1 MSHHSGKV
9 IFPITGWKNDLAV
22 LPPLSDRSVHE
33 FYAGRSG
40 TKRSYDRSYNFHV
53 ESYVNVCALK
63 TNVTQNSSGL
73 IFLKA
78 PCYRSKKKNAPPY
91 SVMVA
96 LDATR
101 IIDGSCDCPAGKLAC
116 NHMIA
121 VLRTAMLLQSKGFSE
136 APDQLSCTD
145 LPQQW
150 RIPRRSAI
158 RGCPLQS
165 VDWRKAKE
173 GGTSAP
179 KFALPKER
187 RVRRRNRQEQE
198 EAKQKFAQELLSFDP
213 DNDFAKALLLTDEG
227 DTVQSRFGLV
237 SSLAPQSYQ
246 QSLLPHGFTV
256 LLSGLEPANEENPCE
271 SIPTVTFFESGTA
284 WNPPAHLES
293 NSVMQEICVTPLA
306 AEALEKDSRQQAK
319 SATWQQERR
328 LRVTSSKFGAVL
340 NRKEWTIKGLQNLTA
355 ARDLSRVT
363 AVNYGIKMESLAAQ
377 RYEDALRR
385 LGHAPTVSTC
395 GLLVNPAFPWLGA
408 SPDRIAYDPTE
419 QSYGVVEIKCPYS
432 LRDHKASAL
441 VNTDFCSIIRDGVP
455 ELKRDHQYYHQLLG
469 QMGVSQLRWGD
480 FVVYGGDF
488 ILIERI
494 RFNENE
500 WRSAREVL
508 DNFYF
513 DTLLPYLLSTVI

>member
-1 MSHHSGKV
+1 M
-9 IFPITGWKNDLAV
+9 I
-22 LPPLSDRSVHE
+22 
-33 FYAGRSG
+33 
-40 TKRSYDRSYNFHV
+40 
-53 ESYVNVCALK
+53 
-63 TNVTQNSSGL
+63 
-73 IFLKA
+73 
-78 PCYRSKKKNAPPY
+78 
-91 SVMVA
+91 A
-96 LDATR
+96 LDTTR

-121 VLRTAMLLQSKGFSE
+121 VLRTVMLLQSKGFSE

-165 VDWRKAKE
+165 VDWRKVKE

-227 DTVQSRFGLV
+227 ETVQSRFGLV

-256 LLSGLEPANEENPCE
+256 FLSGLQPANEEDPWE
-271 SIPTVTFFESGTA
+271 SIPTLTFFESSTA
-284 WNPPAHLES
+284 WNPPAHLGT
-293 NSVMQEICVTPLA
+293 NSVVQEICMTPVA

-319 SATWQQERR
+319 SATWHQERR
-328 LRVTSSKFGAVL
+328 LRVTSSNFGVVL
-340 NRKEWTIKGLQNLTA
+340 NRKEWTVKGLQNLTA
-355 ARDLSRVT
+355 ARDLSRVA
-363 AVNYGIKMESLAAQ
+363 AVK
-377 RYEDALRR
+377 
-385 LGHAPTVSTC
+385 
-395 GLLVNPAFPWLGA
+395 
-408 SPDRIAYDPTE
+408 
-419 QSYGVVEIKCPYS
+419 
-432 LRDHKASAL
+432 
-441 VNTDFCSIIRDGVP
+441 DGVP

-488 ILIERI
+488 LLIERI

-500 WRSAREVL
+500 WKSAREVL
-508 DNFYF
+508 DNFYM
-513 DTLLPYLLSTVI
+513 DTLLPYLSSTVI

>member
-40 TKRSYDRSYNFHV
+40 TKRSHERSYNFHV

-63 TNVTQNSSGL
+63 TNVTQSSAGL

-91 SVMVA
+91 SVMIA
-96 LDATR
+96 LDTTR
-101 IIDGSCDCPAGKLAC
+101 IIDGGCDSPAGKLAC

-121 VLRTAMLLQSKGFSE
+121 VLRTVMLLHSKGFSE

-145 LPQQW
+145 LLSNEGFPAEA
-150 RIPRRSAI
+150 RSEDA
-158 RGCPLQS
+158 RFNPWTG
-165 VDWRKAKE
+165 AK
-173 GGTSAP
+173 
-179 KFALPKER
+179 
-187 RVRRRNRQEQE
+187 NRQEQE

-227 DTVQSRFGLV
+227 ETVQSRFGLV
-237 SSLAPQSYQ
+237 SSLPPQSYQ

-256 LLSGLEPANEENPCE
+256 FLSGLQPANEEDPWE
-271 SIPTVTFFESGTA
+271 SIPTLTFFESITA
-284 WNPPAHLES
+284 WHPPAHLGT
-293 NSVMQEICVTPLA
+293 NSVVQEICMRPVA

-319 SATWQQERR
+319 SATWHQERR
-328 LRVTSSKFGAVL
+328 LRVTSSNFGVVL
-340 NRKEWTIKGLQNLTA
+340 NRKEWTVKGLQNLTA
-355 ARDLSRVT
+355 ARDLSRVA
-363 AVNYGIKMESLAAQ
+363 AVNYGIKMEPLAAQ

-408 SPDRIAYDPTE
+408 SPNRIVYDPTE
-419 QSYGVVEIKCPYS
+419 QSYWCS
-432 LRDHKASAL
+432 RDH
-441 VNTDFCSIIRDGVP
+441 
-455 ELKRDHQYYHQLLG
+455 
-469 QMGVSQLRWGD
+469 VS
-480 FVVYGGDF
+480 
-488 ILIERI
+488 
-494 RFNENE
+494 
-500 WRSAREVL
+500 
-508 DNFYF
+508 
-513 DTLLPYLLSTVI
+513 LLST